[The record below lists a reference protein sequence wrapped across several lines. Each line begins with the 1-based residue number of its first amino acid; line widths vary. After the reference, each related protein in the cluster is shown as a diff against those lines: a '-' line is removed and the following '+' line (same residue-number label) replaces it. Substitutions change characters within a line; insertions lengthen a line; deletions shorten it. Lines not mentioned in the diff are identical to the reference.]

1 MVEDFGPDVV
11 GPVGG
16 DGGEDEGLQ
25 GYVGFEERAVH
36 GDGGGGGGFTVE
48 VAG

>member
-1 MVEDFGPDVV
+1 MVEDFLPDVV

-16 DGGEDEGLQ
+16 DGGEEEGL
-25 GYVGFEERAVH
+25 E
-36 GDGGGGGGFTVE
+36 GD